1 MTRILICHTGVT
13 CRFSCSYFTIFLH
26 YLAHCGSYFN
36 LGHHS
41 LQYGK
46 KRSKEKY
53 GAALKSFRLI
63 EGQSD
68 NCRESDEHWQ
78 PWR

>member
-1 MTRILICHTGVT
+1 MTRILSCHTAAAISQS
-13 CRFSCSYFTIFLH
+13 FFTIWPTVAVISPSATTVFSV
-26 YLAHCGSYFN
+26 A
-36 LGHHS
+36 
-41 LQYGK
+41 K